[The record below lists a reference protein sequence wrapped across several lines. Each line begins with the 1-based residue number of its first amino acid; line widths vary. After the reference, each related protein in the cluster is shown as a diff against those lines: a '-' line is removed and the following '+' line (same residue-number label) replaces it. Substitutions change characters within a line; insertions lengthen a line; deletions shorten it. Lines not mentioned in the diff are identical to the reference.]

1 MKHLKLQVRGIV
13 QGVGFRP
20 FIHRLADNNQL
31 KGSVYND
38 GQGVI
43 IEVEGKEENIN
54 NFLHGLHSPPDL
66 SKIEE
71 IQIKEMPLQAFRSFQ
86 IIDSHAGEHD
96 TLISPDIAPCA
107 DCLRELND
115 PNDRRYHYPFINCTN
130 CGPRYS
136 IIQDVPYDRKYT
148 TMSRFVMCDAC
159 QKEYQD
165 IRDRRYHAQPD
176 ACARCGPKL
185 LLYPDSAADPLSGA
199 VQALKQGKI
208 VAIKGIGGIHL
219 ACDAWNKQAI
229 QRLRKR
235 KMREQ
240 KPFAI
245 MVQSIEE
252 AKKFAV
258 ISREERDLLQGK
270 ERPIVLCRKKDP
282 KQFLA
287 ISENQYI
294 GLLLPYSPLHVL
306 LMQQLP
312 AVVLTSANRHDE
324 PVYIDN
330 QAALQDLCG
339 IADVF
344 LLHDRP
350 IANRCDDSLLYAFRG
365 KPYFVRRSRGYV
377 PAPLTI
383 QEECD
388 GILALG
394 AHQKG
399 SFALGKHHYVFLSPY
414 IGNLEHWKNMEHY
427 QQALQTYEHL
437 FAIHPEKVVCD
448 LHPDYTSTQF
458 ANTLHLPILQ
468 VQHHHAHMAACMAEH
483 QLSSNVFG
491 IIFDGSGYGE
501 DHTIWGAECLIG
513 DLQSYQRVGSIH
525 PILLPGGELAIH
537 EIKRIAI
544 SLCVMSRHPF
554 PSACVEQE
562 IVSLCQHPSLCVAA
576 SSMGRLFDGVYAL
589 LTNTRWQSYDGQ
601 APMLLE
607 SMADRKEEGEY
618 SLSFYNASG
627 VRYFDWRKMIGE
639 ILRDLQ
645 QGMDNARISARF
657 MNTICHMAVAQCR
670 ALNPSRLPIVLSGGS
685 FLNQWLLHKIVARLE
700 KEQYRVYWH
709 QQTACNDEGIA
720 FGQLAIAAQRK

>member
-185 LLYPDSAADPLSGA
+185 LLYPDSTAEPLSGTI
-199 VQALKQGKI
+199 QALKQGKI

-245 MVQSIEE
+245 MVQ
-252 AKKFAV
+252 K
-258 ISREERDLLQGK
+258 
-270 ERPIVLCRKKDP
+270 
-282 KQFLA
+282 
-287 ISENQYI
+287 Y
-294 GLLLPYSPLHVL
+294 
-306 LMQQLP
+306 
-312 AVVLTSANRHDE
+312 
-324 PVYIDN
+324 
-330 QAALQDLCG
+330 
-339 IADVF
+339 
-344 LLHDRP
+344 
-350 IANRCDDSLLYAFRG
+350 
-365 KPYFVRRSRGYV
+365 RRSK
-377 PAPLTI
+377 
-383 QEECD
+383 E
-388 GILALG
+388 
-394 AHQKG
+394 
-399 SFALGKHHYVFLSPY
+399 
-414 IGNLEHWKNMEHY
+414 
-427 QQALQTYEHL
+427 
-437 FAIHPEKVVCD
+437 VC
-448 LHPDYTSTQF
+448 
-458 ANTLHLPILQ
+458 
-468 VQHHHAHMAACMAEH
+468 
-483 QLSSNVFG
+483 
-491 IIFDGSGYGE
+491 
-501 DHTIWGAECLIG
+501 G
-513 DLQSYQRVGSIH
+513 D
-525 PILLPGGELAIH
+525 
-537 EIKRIAI
+537 
-544 SLCVMSRHPF
+544 
-554 PSACVEQE
+554 
-562 IVSLCQHPSLCVAA
+562 
-576 SSMGRLFDGVYAL
+576 
-589 LTNTRWQSYDGQ
+589 
-601 APMLLE
+601 
-607 SMADRKEEGEY
+607 
-618 SLSFYNASG
+618 
-627 VRYFDWRKMIGE
+627 
-639 ILRDLQ
+639 Q
-645 QGMDNARISARF
+645 QGRKRSLARQRTSY
-657 MNTICHMAVAQCR
+657 CAVPQKR
-670 ALNPSRLPIVLSGGS
+670 S
-685 FLNQWLLHKIVARLE
+685 
-700 KEQYRVYWH
+700 
-709 QQTACNDEGIA
+709 
-720 FGQLAIAAQRK
+720 